1 MKVESIQK
9 SFLHPEEK
17 WQKQRKSQ
25 GLNGELRIKIT
36 TFPGSATLT
45 RFTYD
50 RTILVSHSILYSFI
64 K

>member
-1 MKVESIQK
+1 MKAESIQK

-17 WQKQRKSQ
+17 WQKKRQRQ
-25 GLNGELRIKIT
+25 GLNGGLRIKII

-45 RFTYD
+45 RFTYE
-50 RTILVSHSILYSFI
+50 RTTLVFRSILYSFI